1 MSAQFALGDGPKGKR
16 PLLNNNFT
24 FLAGFLDQSWCA
36 HAPAICA
43 YAAPRTPLSRPAAR
57 TGVAGAPRPPTG
69 LRRSKRRPGEPLGEP
84 PTGARQKGLSR

>member
-36 HAPAICA
+36 HARPLRLRCASHPSEATLPPAPA
-43 YAAPRTPLSRPAAR
+43 LPARPDLRPDCRPHAHQQ
-57 TGVAGAPRPPTG
+57 VAGRTVH
-69 LRRSKRRPGEPLGEP
+69 
-84 PTGARQKGLSR
+84 GAH

>member
-36 HAPAICA
+36 HPPA
-43 YAAPRTPLSRPAAR
+43 AAPTLRLAAF
-57 TGVAGAPRPPTG
+57 
-69 LRRSKRRPGEPLGEP
+69 
-84 PTGARQKGLSR
+84 